1 MDLEQSVRERLTAF
15 IYPVVPRSKN
25 QTYAFEEAVQVQY
38 EYESR
43 NESFSIPDG
52 VASFS
57 IGDFSA
63 KMMNDSHSAAYTQ
76 ATISPHAWAILK
88 NAGLLRSGIP
98 TARRI

>member
-1 MDLEQSVRERLTAF
+1 MDLEQSVRERLTAYIF
-15 IYPVVPRSKN
+15 PAVPRGKKQSD
-25 QTYAFEEAVQVQY
+25 AFEEAVQVQY

-43 NESFSIPDG
+43 SDTSSIPDG

-63 KMMNDSHSAAYTQ
+63 TMTSDSRSAAYTQ

-98 TARRI
+98 TARRL

>member
-1 MDLEQSVRERLTAF
+1 MRERLAAYIF
-15 IYPVVPRSKN
+15 PVVPRGKKQSD
-25 QTYAFEEAVQVQY
+25 AFEEVVQEQY